1 MVECPHCGGVIN
13 GSALTPIEHPVFD
26 DARRLIVNGESSW
39 QPSPSEWRLLRALRE
54 RFGRWVDV
62 DFLAVVASKSPSNG
76 GSTEATKIRVMQ
88 LRRALEGTPFAIVTR
103 RGFGYGLF
111 RADDARPVPYR
122 CGRRSYRLRADQQ

>member
-62 DFLAVVASKSPSNG
+62 DFLAVVASKSPCNG
-76 GSTEATKIRVMQ
+76 GSIEATRIRVVR
-88 LRRALEGTPFAIVTR
+88 LRRALEGTPFAIVTHR
-103 RGFGYGLF
+103 AVGYGLF
-111 RADDARPVPYR
+111 GADEAECVPYV
-122 CGRRSYRLRADQQ
+122 CGRRSYRLSADQL